1 MPNELLEAIL
11 NTQPIFTLFGCVTI
25 LGGHLIALLSLRLS
39 ILIGGLVFGCGLIF
53 ASEIM
58 TFFLEILYS
67 QHLETVV
74 SGPEAQLMLD
84 SQPTLTSND
93 EFEINETA
101 DVKKDTKGKSV
112 ILDICISLGILIFA
126 YKFCSALYR
135 GLRARTMRAEIIREF
150 SRRERPQEAP
160 QQREP
165 AEPAPI
171 ILSEQDSDSD
181 FCSMSKRSLKTSRKI
196 QLD

>member
-1 MPNELLEAIL
+1 MHEEILEVIFSIQPVLTFLGCMAIL
-11 NTQPIFTLFGCVTI
+11 GSV
-25 LGGHLIALLSLRLS
+25 LIAVLSHRFS
-39 ILIGGLVFGCGLIF
+39 ILIPGVFVGLNFIY
-53 ASEIM
+53 ASNIVTSFQES
-58 TFFLEILYS
+58 LEG
-67 QHLETVV
+67 QHSKVAV
-74 SGPEAQLMLD
+74 SEPEAKGVSD
-84 SQPTLTSND
+84 SQTTLTSND
-93 EFEINETA
+93 ESKINETA

-135 GLRARTMRAEIIREF
+135 GLRARTMRAEILREF

-181 FCSMSKRSLKTSRKI
+181 FCSMSKRSLKT
-196 QLD
+196 